1 MTLVSRNVFALVSIH
16 TAITTISIGYGTYA
30 GKIHDDDPNLQEN
43 QLLAKNFEPLTKFVT
58 NMYTGERI
66 EGVAGARLG
75 KDCTFEDSAV
85 IISGS
90 NEIIEAFRALRYV
103 QPEALSSPRVI
114 DVDPNM
120 EIIQVKYF
128 LYQKYMGRL
137 VVKSLLVIDV
147 ELAGDEL
154 VINKIEEQWNGVK
167 PLGLFHY
174 PSRRLNGILSFNLT
188 KMFVTWKDIRTSISS

>member
-1 MTLVSRNVFALVSIH
+1 MKLISSNVLALVSIH
-16 TAITTISIGYGTYA
+16 AAITTISITYGTYA
-30 GKIHDDDPNLQEN
+30 GKLRDDDLNLQEN
-43 QLLAKNFEPLTKFVT
+43 QLLAKNFDPLTKLVT
-58 NMYTGERI
+58 SMYTGERL
-66 EGVAGARLG
+66 EGLPGVRLA

-85 IISGS
+85 VISGS
-90 NEIIEAFRALRYV
+90 NEIIEAFRALQFV
-103 QPEALSSPRVI
+103 QPEALSPPRI
-114 DVDPNM
+114 LDVVPNM

-137 VVKSLLVIDV
+137 IVKSLLVIDA

-154 VINKIEEQWNGVK
+154 IINKIEEQWNGVK

-188 KMFVTWKDIRTSISS
+188 KMFVK